1 MPGPLEDLRV
11 LDLTWILSGP
21 YCTMILVDLGAEV
34 IKVERPGYGDRA
46 RWTGPSWDNDSA
58 YFMSINRGKKSITLN
73 LADARGKG
81 IFLDLVKHADV
92 VVENYLPGTAKKL
105 GIDYPVLAEVNPRI
119 VYAAISGFGQTG
131 PYAERPALDVI
142 VQGMGGIMSI
152 TGEPGRPPVRV
163 GASIGD
169 IAAGMFAAIGIQAAL
184 HDRSRGGMGQML
196 DLSMLDGQV
205 AILEN
210 AFARYWATGEV
221 PQPMGSRHPAA
232 TPFQAFQTRDG
243 YIVVAIMGADPDPWW
258 GLFCS
263 AIDRV
268 DLIDDER
275 FATSWDRTTH
285 YEDLEPILTG
295 AMRQKTS
302 KEWLETLS
310 ALDIPCGPVQ
320 RIDEVAADPQVAHR
334 GMVVEVPHPRLGTWR
349 TVNSPIKLSRSPG
362 EVRGIAPDMGQ
373 HTEEVL
379 GALLD
384 LTQEQVEEL
393 RQQGVV

>member
-1 MPGPLEDLRV
+1 
-11 LDLTWILSGP
+11 
-21 YCTMILVDLGAEV
+21 
-34 IKVERPGYGDRA
+34 
-46 RWTGPSWDNDSA
+46 
-58 YFMSINRGKKSITLN
+58 
-73 LADARGKG
+73 
-81 IFLDLVKHADV
+81 
-92 VVENYLPGTAKKL
+92 
-105 GIDYPVLAEVNPRI
+105 
-119 VYAAISGFGQTG
+119 
-131 PYAERPALDVI
+131 
-142 VQGMGGIMSI
+142 
-152 TGEPGRPPVRV
+152 
-163 GASIGD
+163 
-169 IAAGMFAAIGIQAAL
+169 MFAVIGIQAAL

-243 YIVVAIMGADPDPWW
+243 YIVVAIMGADHDPWW

-275 FATSWDRTTH
+275 FSSSWDRTTH
-285 YEDLEPILTG
+285 YEDLEPILTE

-302 KEWLETLS
+302 KVWLETLS

-320 RIDEVAADPQVAHR
+320 RIDQVASDPQVAHR
-334 GMVVEVPHPRLGTWR
+334 GMVVEMPHPRLGTWR

-362 EVRGIAPDMGQ
+362 EVRGIAPDLGQ